1 VLKTKG
7 LDIHNLKGYT
17 AITLATP
24 TKPLFAD
31 FQEVQEQ
38 VQHAILEL
46 QV

>member
-1 VLKTKG
+1 
-7 LDIHNLKGYT
+7 
-17 AITLATP
+17 LATP

-46 QV
+46 QVWEGDQTKQKKT